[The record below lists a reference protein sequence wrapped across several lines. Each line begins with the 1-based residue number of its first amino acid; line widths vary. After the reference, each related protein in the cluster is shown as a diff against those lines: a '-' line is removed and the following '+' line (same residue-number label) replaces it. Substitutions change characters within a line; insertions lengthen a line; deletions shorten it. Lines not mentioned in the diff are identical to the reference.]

1 MLAAR
6 RLMLPLRRHK
16 VVQPELIIQASQQR
30 LIHSQSASESDALP
44 EPSSA
49 QHSDL
54 TSFLDY
60 ARRSG
65 LNSRSTV
72 YVGTH
77 YEYTVAAALFRHGFS
92 LQRVGG
98 ASDYG
103 TDLVGT
109 WTLPPFP
116 RPMRVLLQCKA
127 GVQRVGPHHVRELEG
142 AFIGA
147 PVGWRGHGVLG
158 VLVCERPATRGIRDS
173 LIRSRW
179 PMAFLCCSRE
189 GGLSQLLWNRRAED
203 EGLQGLGVAVRYAEE
218 SATAPEL
225 VFTCNG
231 LAVGRKDGHVEA
243 SVLLPGGVEEG
254 SST

>member
-6 RLMLPLRRHK
+6 RLRLLWKRNSVQKALR
-16 VVQPELIIQASQQR
+16 IQIFQQR
-30 LIHSQSASESDALP
+30 LIHSQSADESDALP

-77 YEYTVAAALFRHGFS
+77 YEYTVAAALSRHGFS

-179 PMAFLCCSRE
+179 PMAFLCCSKE

-218 SATAPEL
+218 SSTAPEL

-231 LAVGRKDGHVEA
+231 LAVGRSNDHFEA
-243 SVLLPGGVEEG
+243 SVLSLEGV
-254 SST
+254 